1 MSGAG
6 AAPIGEGETMANL
19 DKIEHIVVLMLENRS
34 FDHML
39 GYLSLEGGRSDVEGL
54 KAGMSNSYGKR
65 DYPIHRLEQTKVP
78 SEKWDPNH
86 SAKATDHQIG
96 GGAMDGFAASYAETL
111 KGRGVE
117 NPDPGLVMGYFGAEQ
132 VPVYDHL
139 AAHFCVCD
147 AWHSSVPGA
156 TWPNRLYAVAGSAD
170 GSRDDR
176 PHPEPPIYDKA
187 SFIRHLDAAGI
198 DWRWYSYDIG
208 SLRAVDVAEYGLG
221 HHEHFRWVDR
231 LKLGIETKA
240 EELPFIDESAP
251 SFIEEVASGEL
262 PPFSWID
269 PNFKDMNLVGSP
281 SSDDHPPSDVKDGQE
296 LVFLVYNALASNP
309 EVWEK
314 CMLIVVYDEHGGF
327 HDHVPPPEAPDDDPE
342 NFGRYGVRVP
352 ALVVSP
358 WVEPASVGKERF
370 DHTSIIK
377 TVLGRFCPSELRQ
390 RSGASALVHW
400 LEEGHP
406 HYMGKRVAEANDL
419 GRLLTRSEPRR
430 PPNRRA
436 LAEWVAHR
444 HSGRARQLHKGEVT
458 GTKKVEL
465 SDLQRGILLFERQRH
480 DAGHPPGQ
488 P

>member
-1 MSGAG
+1 MEASSGA
-6 AAPIGEGETMANL
+6 ATNL
-19 DKIEHIVVLMLENRS
+19 GKIEHIVVLMLENRS

-39 GYLSLEGGRSDVEGL
+39 GYLTLEGGREDVDGL
-54 KAGMSNSYGKR
+54 KPGMKNSEGGE
-65 DYPIHRLEQTKVP
+65 DYPIHRLGETKVP
-78 SEKWDPNH
+78 SGKWDPDH
-86 SAKATDHQIG
+86 SATATDRQVN
-96 GGAMDGFAASYAETL
+96 GGAMDGFAASYAEKL
-111 KGRGVE
+111 AGGGVE
-117 NPDPGLVMGYFGAEQ
+117 HPDPGVVMGYFGAEQ

-176 PHPEPPIYDKA
+176 PHPEPPIYDKP
-187 SFIRHLDAAGI
+187 SFIRHLDAAGV
-198 DWRWYSYDIG
+198 DWRWYSYDIA
-208 SLRAVDVAEYGLG
+208 SLRAVDVGEYGLG

-231 LKLGIETKA
+231 LKLGIEVEA
-240 EELPFIDESAP
+240 EELAFIDESAP
-251 SFIEEVASGEL
+251 SFVEEARAGTL
-262 PPFSWID
+262 PHFSWID

-296 LVFLVYNALASNP
+296 LVFLVYNAIASN
-309 EVWEK
+309 EELWRK
-314 CMLIVVYDEHGGF
+314 TLLLIVYDEHGGF
-327 HDHVPPPEAPDDDPE
+327 HDHAPPPEAPDDDPQE
-342 NFGRYGVRVP
+342 FGRYGVRVP

-358 WVEPASVGKERF
+358 WVEPASVGTERF

-377 TVLGRFCPSELRQ
+377 TVLGRFCPSELEE
-390 RSGASALVHW
+390 GSALGEAIHW

-419 GRLLTRSEPRR
+419 GGLLSRAEPRR
-430 PPNRRA
+430 APNRRA

-444 HSGRARQLHKGEVT
+444 HGERARALHRADVAGADAV
-458 GTKKVEL
+458 GL
-465 SDLQRGILLFERQRH
+465 SDLQQSIVALERNRH
-480 DAGHPPGQ
+480 EAGHPPGQ

>member
-1 MSGAG
+1 MEGS
-6 AAPIGEGETMANL
+6 AATNNL
-19 DKIEHIVVLMLENRS
+19 AKIEHIVVLMLENRS

-39 GYLSLEGGRSDVEGL
+39 GYLTLEGGRSDIDGL
-54 KAGMSNSYGKR
+54 RPEMQNSYGGR
-65 DYPIHRLEQTKVP
+65 DYAVHRLERTAVP

-86 SAKATDHQIG
+86 SAAATDHQIG
-96 GGAMDGFAASYAETL
+96 GGAMDGFAASYGETL
-111 KGRGVE
+111 KGREVE
-117 NPDPGLVMGYFGAEQ
+117 HSDPGLVMGYFGAEQ

-156 TWPNRLYAVAGSAD
+156 TWPNRLYAVAGQAD

-176 PHPEPPIYDKA
+176 PHPQPPIYDKP
-187 SFIRHLDAAGI
+187 SFIRHLDAAGV

-208 SLRAVDVAEYGLG
+208 SLRAVDVGEYGLA

-231 LKLGIETKA
+231 LKLGIETKV
-240 EELPFIDESAP
+240 EELPFIDEDSP
-251 SFIEEVASGEL
+251 SFIEEAASGKL

-281 SSDDHPPSDVKDGQE
+281 SNDDHPPSDVKDGQE
-296 LVFLVYNALASNP
+296 LVFLVYNALASGP
-309 EVWEK
+309 KWDQT
-314 CMLIVVYDEHGGF
+314 LLLVVYDEHGGF
-327 HDHVPPPEAPDDDPE
+327 HDHVAPPEAPDDDPKV
-342 NFGRYGVRVP
+342 FGRYGIRVP

-358 WVEPASVGKERF
+358 WVEAASVGKELF

-377 TVLGRFCPSELRQ
+377 TVLGHFCPTELEQ
-390 RSGASALVHW
+390 RSGAGEVIHW

-406 HYMGKRVAEANDL
+406 HYMGKRVREARDL
-419 GRLLTRSEPRR
+419 GGLLTRSEPRLA
-430 PPNRRA
+430 PNRRA

-444 HSGRARQLHKGEVT
+444 HAGRARQLHQAQVAGAKEV
-458 GTKKVEL
+458 GL
-465 SDLQRGILLFERQRH
+465 SDLQQGILLLEKDRH
-480 DAGHPPGQ
+480 DQGHPPGQ

>member
-1 MSGAG
+1 MSNQGNTEEAG
-6 AAPIGEGETMANL
+6 NL
-19 DKIEHIVVLMLENRS
+19 SKIEHVVVLMLENRS

-39 GYLSLEGGRSDVEGL
+39 GYLSLEGGRADIDGL
-54 KAGMSNSYGKR
+54 KAGMKNSYGGT
-65 DYPIHRLEQTKVP
+65 DYQIHRLEQTKVP

-96 GGAMDGFAASYAETL
+96 NGVMDGFAASYAETL
-111 KGRGVE
+111 KGRGVAD
-117 NPDPGLVMGYFGAEQ
+117 PDPGLVMGYFGAEQ

-156 TWPNRLYAVAGSAD
+156 TWPNRLYAVSGSAD

-176 PHPEPPIYDKA
+176 PHHEPPIYDKA
-187 SFIRHLDAAGI
+187 SFIRHLDAAGV

-208 SLRAVDVAEYGLG
+208 SLRAVDVGEYGLG

-231 LKLGIETKA
+231 LKLGVKTKA
-240 EELPFIDESAP
+240 EELPFIDEDSP
-251 SFIEEVASGEL
+251 SFIEEARAGTL

-296 LVFLVYNALASNP
+296 LIFLVYNALASNP

-327 HDHVPPPEAPDDDPE
+327 YDHIPPPEAPDEDPK

-358 WVEPASVGKERF
+358 WVEPASVGKDRF

-377 TVLGRFCPSELRQ
+377 TVLGRFCPSELEQ
-390 RSGASALVHW
+390 RSGASAFIHW

-406 HYMGKRVAEANDL
+406 HYMGKRVAEANHL
-419 GRLLTRSEPRR
+419 GRLLTRSEPRQ

-444 HSGRARQLHKGEVT
+444 HSSRARKLHQGEVA
-458 GTKKVEL
+458 GSKEVGL
-465 SDLQRGILLFERQRH
+465 SDLQQGILLFERERH